1 MLVVLGVV
9 WICSMYDLWKTGID
23 TGVDFTLNML
33 EDNDMIITDTGDDGE
48 KFIHKVYKV
57 EDDPNDKE

>member
-1 MLVVLGVV
+1 
-9 WICSMYDLWKTGID
+9 MYDLWKTGID